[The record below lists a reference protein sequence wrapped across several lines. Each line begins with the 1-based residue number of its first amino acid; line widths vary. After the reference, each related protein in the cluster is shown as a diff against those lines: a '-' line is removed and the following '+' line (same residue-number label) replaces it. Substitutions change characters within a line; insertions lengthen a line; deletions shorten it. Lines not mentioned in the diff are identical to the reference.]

1 LVHQI
6 NCYVF
11 GGPNLSFLFL
21 VHKIYLNV
29 FWWTKFIFYVVWKM
43 LKNWSTKL
51 NFLCFLVNQFHFH
64 IFWSTKFIWP
74 FFGQPNFF
82 FCKTFYEFFPAL
94 IWDGITISQYVI
106 KDKTF
111 KSGTIGNESLK
122 PIMSTLHSQRTLL
135 ISPLHKNPTA
145 NNLTSSQTPKSFFS
159 KKYSNKAYTT

>member
-1 LVHQI
+1 MDQIHFLRGLKNAKKLVHQI
-6 NCYVF
+6 KFFVF
-11 GGPNLSFLFL
+11 FGQPISFSHFL
-21 VHKIYLNV
+21 VHQIYLTV
-29 FWWTKFIFYVVWKM
+29 
-43 LKNWSTKL
+43 
-51 NFLCFLVNQFHFH
+51 
-64 IFWSTKFIWP
+64 FWSTK
-74 FFGQPNFF
+74 FF